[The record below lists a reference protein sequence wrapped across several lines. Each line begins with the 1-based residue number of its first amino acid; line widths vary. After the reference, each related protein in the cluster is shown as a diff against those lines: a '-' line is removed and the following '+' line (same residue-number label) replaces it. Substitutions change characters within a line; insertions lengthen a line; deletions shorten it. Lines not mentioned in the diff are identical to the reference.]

1 MKKNSFT
8 LLNEAKKLV
17 LEIGKAGFRIDS
29 GPASLLY
36 QLADLQG
43 AKDYCYPSQHYL
55 ADLLQCTSRSIR
67 KYVSYLE
74 ALSLIKKGKRKN
86 DNGWQNTYSLTLPD
100 IEEFK
105 LELEKY
111 SSSKAIW
118 EQEKNS
124 QGQEKKARAAE
135 NLSYNTPINTNK
147 HKEQKKDEAM
157 YATQG
162 FPQMHPAWSA
172 SESLSKVFASD
183 PELMP
188 IFAGTEG
195 FEETLLN
202 NVLDF
207 YLWGSFFSRPDIVQ
221 EYLYHMLSCERG
233 IEQAHL
239 ITKQIR
245 EYKAQGKTEDDW
257 WAGI

>member
-124 QGQEKKARAAE
+124 QGQEKK
-135 NLSYNTPINTNK
+135 P
-147 HKEQKKDEAM
+147 EQRK
-157 YATQG
+157 T
-162 FPQMHPAWSA
+162 FPTIHQ
-172 SESLSKVFASD
+172 
-183 PELMP
+183 
-188 IFAGTEG
+188 
-195 FEETLLN
+195 
-202 NVLDF
+202 
-207 YLWGSFFSRPDIVQ
+207 
-221 EYLYHMLSCERG
+221 
-233 IEQAHL
+233 
-239 ITKQIR
+239 
-245 EYKAQGKTEDDW
+245 
-257 WAGI
+257 